1 MKKAIIPI
9 IAVGLLLLGACQAGP
24 DLESNFKTP
33 PVSAKPH
40 TWWHW
45 MNGNI
50 TKAGIKADLEAM
62 AAAGV
67 GGVQCFNVGQMPRGP
82 VDYASDE
89 WFELTNYAIRTADS
103 LGMEFTM
110 HNCPGWSSSGGFWI
124 TPEQAGKQLSYRTAY
139 VVGGGK
145 VEMDIPM
152 PLKTLDRY
160 WDEVLLA
167 YPSPEDDAIIEKYLS
182 SAKVDGKDIDPS
194 LVSLNCGQ
202 DIRVSK
208 DIVLAFSKEVT
219 ARTFTGVILN
229 DLTEQDLAQDNSRR
243 MGGGAGAKGP
253 AVALSV
259 SMDGKNWTKVKDI
272 SLLRESLSFASFPGT
287 AFRYARLSFGR
298 DATVQGLQ
306 FSAAPMNANYLRR
319 ADYEMNAG
327 GGMFFPGMAQAP
339 ADPVDLPEKY
349 RIDPSKVID
358 ISSHMDSDGHLSWDA
373 PQGDWT
379 IIRLGY
385 VPVDRFTKA
394 GAESGAGLEIDK
406 YSREALKFHWDFIM
420 PKLLDNLRANGKH
433 ISSGILID
441 SYEVGNSNWTPLMQ
455 QEFSTRRGY
464 DMVSYLP
471 TLIGKYVGTEETTER
486 FMWDFRRTCA
496 DMFADNYLTYMGELC
511 HENGLLL
518 YNEPYNTSV
527 FDELQVGGRADI
539 PMGEFWAHAPQASTT
554 IKEAASIAHV
564 YGKRVDG
571 NQIVGAESFT
581 AVQPNAAYQNFP
593 FSLKVQGDWAYTQG
607 LNRFIFHRFVHEPNT
622 YVPLGMSMGS
632 IGFHFDRN
640 NTWFPE
646 AKSWL
651 TYAARCQYMLQQGNI
666 VADALYL
673 INEEVPINGRPAW
686 TGVLPGGY
694 WGDILGADGFLT
706 KMKVGN
712 GELVGP
718 EGVAYKLLI
727 LQNVPGRVMS
737 LDVLKKIDAYV
748 EAGGALCGMA
758 PSRTPGISSE
768 SVEKEFASLV
778 AKLWGNIGEGESH
791 KVGKGTVYATTDASV
806 AFKAMGLVPDVEYS
820 FAEDAP
826 LGFIHR
832 AVGNTDVYFL
842 ANHRRTAENVV
853 VTFRVDGKRPEL
865 WNPGTG
871 EIVPLNLY
879 DVLPDGRVK
888 VDLAFDPTGSWF
900 VVFRGKASSDHFTS
914 VAGGSGEI
922 LRTADYPA
930 PKVGKYADIHDNF
943 TITAWLRPENNS
955 SVQSITGRGPAVSWN
970 GFSSSYPTYP
980 AEGVALYGQGHATVG
995 LNVSRNGVAVMERSQ
1010 GAPVCVASYDSP
1022 IGSWNHVAVVY
1033 RDGVPSLYV
1042 NGELR
1047 CTGKVSGLSVHP
1059 TWKDIPV
1066 YDETHFFDGSVE
1078 DYSITDEVLTPEK
1091 IKSLY
1096 EEGAPFR
1103 APSAVPAV
1111 AYSADGG
1118 FLFNEDGS
1126 YVLTKA
1132 DGSSETVTIQGT
1144 GVAADL
1150 TASSWKVNF
1159 PEGKGAPASI
1169 TLDGLS
1175 PLQLCPI
1182 DGVKYFSGTA
1192 TYSTSFS
1199 LPASSGKRLILDLGQ
1214 VYNLAH
1220 VYLNGKDLGTLWKL
1234 PFSVDIT
1241 DYAVEG
1247 QNTLEVAVTNLWTNR
1262 LIGDAQ
1268 TPDAYE
1274 YGRGGNLTVLPDW
1287 YIGNRPKPD
1296 DGKVSFSVVK
1306 LFNADDPLYDSG
1318 LVGPVVVRTA
1328 VKK

>member
-1 MKKAIIPI
+1 MRKAIIPFL
-9 IAVGLLLLGACQAGP
+9 AFGLLLGSCQSGP
-24 DLESNFKTP
+24 DLESNFVNP

-45 MNGNI
+45 MNGNV

-124 TPEQAGKQLSYRTAY
+124 TPEQAGKQLSWRTAY

-145 VEMDIPM
+145 VEMDFPM

-160 WDEVLLA
+160 WDEIVLA
-167 YPSPEDDAIIEKYLS
+167 YPSPEDDAIVEKYLS
-182 SAKVDGKDIDPS
+182 SASVDGVAVEPADI
-194 LVSLNCGQ
+194 SLNSGKE
-202 DIRVSK
+202 IRVSR
-208 DIVLAFSKEVT
+208 DIVLSFSQPVT
-219 ARTFTGVILN
+219 ARTFTGVVLN
-229 DLTEQDLAQDNSRR
+229 DLTAQDLQQDNSRR

-253 AVALSV
+253 AVSLSV
-259 SMDGKNWTKVKDI
+259 SEDGKNWKPVKNL
-272 SLLRESLSFASFPGT
+272 SLLRESLSFASFPAET
-287 AFRYARLSFGR
+287 FRFARLSFGR
-298 DATVQGLQ
+298 DATVQGIQ
-306 FSAAPMNANYLRR
+306 FSAAPMNDNFLRR

-327 GGMFFPGMAQAP
+327 GGMFFPGGAQPAQA
-339 ADPVDLPEKY
+339 AVDLPAKY
-349 RIDPSKVID
+349 AIDPSKVID
-358 ISSHMDSDGHLSWDA
+358 ISSSMDSNGHLSWDA

-406 YSREALKFHWDFIM
+406 YSREALKFHWDFVM
-420 PKLLDNLRANGKH
+420 PKLLENMRANGKH

-441 SYEVGNSNWTPLMQ
+441 SYEVGNSNWTPAMR
-455 QEFSTRRGY
+455 QEFLSRRGY
-464 DMVSYLP
+464 DMAAYLP
-471 TLIGKYVGTEETTER
+471 ALVGKYLTTTETTDR

-496 DMFADNYLTYMGELC
+496 DLFADNYLTYMGELC

-539 PMGEFWAHAPQASTT
+539 PMGEFWSHAPQAANT

-564 YGKRVDG
+564 YGKRVNG

-646 AKSWL
+646 ATQWL

-666 VADALYL
+666 VADVLYL

-686 TGVLPGGY
+686 TGVLPTGY
-694 WGDILGADGFLT
+694 WGDVLGADGFMT
-706 KMKVGN
+706 QIKVGK
-712 GELVGP
+712 GKLTGP
-718 EGVAYKLLI
+718 EGVDYKVLV

-737 LDVLKKIDAYV
+737 LEVLKKIENFV
-748 EAGGALCGMA
+748 EQGGSVCGLQ

-768 SVEKEFASLV
+768 SVEKEFASIV
-778 AKLWGNIGEGESH
+778 DKLWGGLSAGASK
-791 KVGKGTVYATTDASV
+791 KVGAGTVYATADAGV
-806 AFKAMGLVPDVEYS
+806 ALKAMSIVPDVEYS

-832 AVGNTDVYFL
+832 VVGDTDIYFL
-842 ANHRRTAENVV
+842 ANHRRTAENVI
-853 VTFRVDGKRPEL
+853 VTFRTEGKRPEL
-865 WNPGTG
+865 WNADTG
-871 EIVPLNLY
+871 EIIPLNLY

-888 VDLAFDPTGSWF
+888 VDLEFDPTGSWF
-900 VVFRGKASSDHFTS
+900 VVFREKASGNHYTS
-914 VAGGSGEI
+914 VSDGSSEV
-922 LRTADYPA
+922 LRTADYP
-930 PKVGKYADIHDNF
+930 VRNGGNYSGVHDNF
-943 TITAWLRPENNS
+943 TIAAWLRPENNS

-980 AEGVALYGQGHATVG
+980 GEGEVLYGKGHSTVG
-995 LNVSRNGVAVMERSQ
+995 LNVSRSGVAVMERST
-1010 GAPVCVASYDSP
+1010 GAPVCVASYDSN
-1022 IGSWNHVAVVY
+1022 IGSWNHIAVVY
-1033 RDGVPSLYV
+1033 KDGVPYLYV

-1047 CTGKVSGLSVHP
+1047 CTGKPSGNTVHP
-1059 TWKDIPV
+1059 SWKDIPV
-1066 YDETHFFDGSVE
+1066 YDDTHFFDGSVGLY
-1078 DYSITDEVLTPEK
+1078 DIYPEVLTAQQ
-1091 IKSLY
+1091 IKSLC
-1096 EEGAPFR
+1096 EEGAPFA
-1103 APSAVPAV
+1103 APSQTPAV
-1111 AYSADGG
+1111 TYSADGG
-1118 FLFNEDGS
+1118 FLFNADGN
-1126 YVLTKA
+1126 YQLNKA
-1132 DGSSETVTIQGT
+1132 DGTTETVTVAGT

-1150 TASSWKVNF
+1150 TAAQWKVSF
-1159 PEGKGAPASI
+1159 PEGLGAPSSI

-1175 PLQLCPI
+1175 PLQESEVE
-1182 DGVKYFSGTA
+1182 GVKYFSGTA
-1192 TYSTSFS
+1192 TYSIDFN
-1199 LPASSGKRLILDLGQ
+1199 LPESAGKRLFLDLGQ

-1241 DYAVEG
+1241 DAAVAG
-1247 QNTLEVAVTNLWTNR
+1247 QNTLKVAVTNIWPNR

-1268 TPDAYE
+1268 TPDVYE
-1274 YGRGGNLTVLPDW
+1274 YGRGGNLSVLPDW
-1287 YIGNRPKPD
+1287 YIGNRPKPE

-1306 LFNADDPLYDSG
+1306 LFNATDPLYDSG

-1328 VKK
+1328 VAK

>member
-1 MKKAIIPI
+1 MRKFFIPV
-9 IAVGLLLLGACQAGP
+9 IALGLLAGACQSGP
-24 DLESNFKTP
+24 DLEADFKNP

-45 MNGNI
+45 MNGNV

-82 VDYASDE
+82 VDYATDE
-89 WFELTNYAIRTADS
+89 WYDLTNFAIRTADS

-124 TPEQAGKQLSYRTAY
+124 TPEQAGKQLSWRTAY
-139 VVGGGK
+139 VLGGGK
-145 VEMDIPM
+145 VEMDLPM

-160 WDEVLLA
+160 WDEAVLA
-167 YPSPEDDAIIEKYLS
+167 YPSPEDDAIVEKYLK
-182 SAKVDGKDIDPS
+182 SAKIDGKEVDPALIS
-194 LVSLNCGQ
+194 MNSGQ
-202 DIRVSK
+202 NLRVSS
-208 DIVLAFSKEVT
+208 DIVLEFSKEVT
-219 ARTFTGVILN
+219 AQTFTGVVLN

-253 AVALSV
+253 AVSLSV
-259 SMDGKNWTKVKDI
+259 SSDGKNWTKVKDI
-272 SLLRESLSFASFPGT
+272 SLLRESLSFASFPAT
-287 AFRYARLSFGR
+287 AFTYAKLSFGR

-306 FSAAPMNANYLRR
+306 FSAAPMNDNFLRR
-319 ADYEMNAG
+319 ADFEMNAG
-327 GGMFFPGMAQAP
+327 GGMFRPGMAAAP
-339 ADPVDLPEKY
+339 AAPKDIPSKY
-349 RIDPSKVID
+349 LIDPSKVVD
-358 ISSHMDSDGHLSWDA
+358 ITASMDANGHLSWDA

-394 GAESGAGLEIDK
+394 GSEGGAGLEIDK
-406 YSREALKFHWDFIM
+406 YSREALKFHWDFVM
-420 PKLLDNLRANGKH
+420 PKLLENMKANAKH
-433 ISSGILID
+433 VSSGILID
-441 SYEVGNSNWTPLMQ
+441 SYEVGNSNWTPAMRS
-455 QEFSTRRGY
+455 EFNSRRGY
-464 DMVSYLP
+464 DLASYLP
-471 TLIGKYVGTEETTER
+471 ALIGKYVGSEETTER

-496 DMFADNYLTYMGELC
+496 DLFADNYLTYMGELC

-539 PMGEFWAHAPQASTT
+539 PMGEFWAHAPQAANT

-564 YGKRVDG
+564 YGKRVNG

-646 AKSWL
+646 ATQWL

-686 TGVLPGGY
+686 NGVLPLGY
-694 WGDILGADGFLT
+694 WGDVLGADGFLT

-712 GELVGP
+712 GALVGP
-718 EGVAYKLLI
+718 EGVNYRVLI
-727 LQNVPGRVMS
+727 LQDVPGRIMS
-737 LDVLKKIDAYV
+737 LDVLKKIDQYV
-748 EAGGALCGMA
+748 EAGGTVCGKA

-768 SVEKEFASLV
+768 AVEKEFASLV
-778 AKLWGNIGEGESH
+778 EKLWGGIAQGGSKN
-791 KVGKGTVYATTDASV
+791 VGKGKVYSTADASV
-806 AFKAMGLVPDVEYS
+806 AFKDMGIVPDVEYS

-826 LGFIHR
+826 IGFIHR
-832 AVGNTDVYFL
+832 VVGNTDIYFL

-865 WNPGTG
+865 WNADTG
-871 EIVPLNLY
+871 EISPLSMY

-888 VDLAFDPTGSWF
+888 VNLAFDPTGSWF
-900 VVFRGKASSDHFTS
+900 VVFREKASGDHFTS
-914 VAGGSGEI
+914 VSGPEGTV

-930 PKVGKYADIHDNF
+930 PKTGKYSDVHDNF

-980 AEGVALYGQGHATVG
+980 GEGEILYGKGHATVG
-995 LNVSRNGVAVMERSQ
+995 LNVSRNGVAVMERST
-1010 GAPVCVASYDSP
+1010 GAPVCVASYDAP

-1033 RDGVPSLYV
+1033 KDKVPYLYV
-1042 NGELR
+1042 NGEMR
-1047 CTGKVSGLSVHP
+1047 CKGNVSGLTVHP
-1059 TWKDIPV
+1059 SWKDVPV

-1078 DYSITDEVLTPEK
+1078 DYLITPSALSEAE
-1091 IKSLY
+1091 IKSLCA
-1096 EEGAPFR
+1096 EGAPFR
-1103 APSAVPAV
+1103 APV
-1111 AYSADGG
+1111 AAPSVSYSPEGG
-1118 FLFNEDGS
+1118 FLFFKDGN
-1126 YVLTKA
+1126 YTLTKA
-1132 DGSSETVTIQGT
+1132 DGSSESVAVSGT

-1150 TASSWKVNF
+1150 TASSWKVSF
-1159 PEGKGAPASI
+1159 PAGKGAPESI
-1169 TLDGLS
+1169 TLPGLS
-1175 PLQLCPI
+1175 PLQLCPV

-1192 TYSTSFS
+1192 TYSISFD
-1199 LPASSGKRLILDLGQ
+1199 LPAADGKRLVLDLGQ

-1241 DYAVEG
+1241 DAAVAGTNNLKVE
-1247 QNTLEVAVTNLWTNR
+1247 VTNIWPNR

-1268 TPDAYE
+1268 TPDAYD
-1274 YGRGGNLTVLPDW
+1274 YGRGGTMTKLPDW
-1287 YIGNRPKPD
+1287 YIGNRPKPE
-1296 DGKVSFSVVK
+1296 DGKVAFTVVK

-1328 VKK
+1328 VAK